1 MFYIH
6 EKIRFLHKPILK
18 TIITKHVFI
27 CLVLSLSTTDM
38 LLFLTYG
45 LYYVSA
51 SFKVVAKKGW
61 AMNSWNLMFCRPQA
75 VKHR

>member
-1 MFYIH
+1 MKRYVFCISL
-6 EKIRFLHKPILK
+6 FLKLSFLS
-18 TIITKHVFI
+18 IINVFI

-51 SFKVVAKKGW
+51 SFKVVAKKSW

-75 VKHR
+75 VKDR